1 MALVVAV
8 YETQYPDPLTMNVGD
23 KLKIV
28 KSRDDEWPGWV
39 LCESQNGKQGWVPE
53 NIVKIDGIGAV
64 AQQGYEAREVTVM
77 EGEIVRIERV
87 ESGWAWV
94 TNMTNETGWVPL
106 KNLKIVEYSPQLSP
120 SQVRGSARSFDRRNF
135 TTSQL

>member
-39 LCESQNGKQGWVPE
+39 FCQSQDGKQGWVPE
-53 NIVKIDGIGAV
+53 NSIKIDGDAAV
-64 AQQGYEAREVTVM
+64 AQKTYVAREVTVM
-77 EGEIVRIERV
+77 EGEIVRIENV

-94 TNMTNETGWVPL
+94 TNMTDQTGWVPL
-106 KNLKIVEYSPQLSP
+106 KNLKIVE
-120 SQVRGSARSFDRRNF
+120 
-135 TTSQL
+135 